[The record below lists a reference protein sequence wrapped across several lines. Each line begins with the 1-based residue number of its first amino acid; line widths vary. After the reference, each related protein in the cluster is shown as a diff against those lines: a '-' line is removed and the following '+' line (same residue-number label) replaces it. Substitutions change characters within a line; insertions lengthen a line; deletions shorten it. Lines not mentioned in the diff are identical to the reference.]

1 MEYIQNTEVSPYVSK
16 GMCKVCYVGQE
27 ANRNGTV
34 ITKEVATEMGRKL
47 PGSPVVG
54 YFDKETEDFRGHE
67 RDIVVED
74 GGWDLV
80 DITKPYGFVPTN
92 ANVWFQKFVDDG
104 VEHEYL
110 VTEVYIWTGVYPE
123 SQRVIESGNNQSME
137 LGKTEGFWTNDSN
150 TSRRVFILNEAL
162 IKKLCILGEQ
172 VEPCFEGA
180 QIGKTFSLE
189 DDKEFQTFKTKVYS
203 FMQQLQDILDKGGS
217 QAPMEME
224 DKKLNPE
231 FAENKPEEEQTN
243 PPAPQEEEKEEEFV
257 EKKRQCSLEE
267 FEALQQKYDTL
278 EQEYSNLMQEKNT
291 LESAKIALEEEIG
304 TLKEFKLIA
313 ERKEKQQMIDS
324 FYMLS
329 DNDKKEVTDNIDN
342 YTVDEI
348 EAKLAVFCLRNH
360 INFGNE
366 QQQEEQKP
374 EDKLTTMF
382 SLDNGNQD
390 SAPDWIKAVRN
401 TANEQ

>member
-74 GGWDLV
+74 GDWDLV

-104 VEHEYL
+104 IEHEYL

-231 FAENKPEEEQTN
+231 FAENKPEEEQTS
-243 PPAPQEEEKEEEFV
+243 PPAPQEEEKEEEFD

-291 LESAKIALEEEIG
+291 LESAKTALEEEIE
-304 TLKEFKLIA
+304 TLKEFRLIA

>member
-74 GGWDLV
+74 GDWDLV

-104 VEHEYL
+104 IEHEYL

-243 PPAPQEEEKEEEFV
+243 PPAPQEEEKEEEFD

-278 EQEYSNLMQEKNT
+278 E
-291 LESAKIALEEEIG
+291 SAKSALEEEIE

>member
-54 YFDKETEDFRGHE
+54 YFDKKTEDFRGHE

-74 GGWDLV
+74 GDWDLV

-104 VEHEYL
+104 IEHEYL

-189 DDKEFQTFKTKVYS
+189 DDKEFQIFKTKVYS

-231 FAENKPEEEQTN
+231 FVENKPEEEQTN

-278 EQEYSNLMQEKNT
+278 EQEYSNLIQEKNT
-291 LESAKIALEEEIG
+291 LESAKIALEEEIE

-329 DNDKKEVTDNIDN
+329 DNDKREVTDNIDN

>member
-74 GGWDLV
+74 GDWDLV

-104 VEHEYL
+104 IEHEYL

-189 DDKEFQTFKTKVYS
+189 DDKEFQIFKTKVYS

-231 FAENKPEEEQTN
+231 FVENKPEEEQTN

-291 LESAKIALEEEIG
+291 LESAKIALEEEIE

-329 DNDKKEVTDNIDN
+329 DNDKREVTDNIDN

>member
-189 DDKEFQTFKTKVYS
+189 DDKEFQAFKTKVYS

-291 LESAKIALEEEIG
+291 LESAKTALEGEIE

-329 DNDKKEVTDNIDN
+329 DNDKREVTDNIDN

>member
-67 RDIVVED
+67 REVVVED

-104 VEHEYL
+104 IEHEYL

-231 FAENKPEEEQTN
+231 FAENKPEEGQTN

-291 LESAKIALEEEIG
+291 LESVKTALEGEIE

>member
-189 DDKEFQTFKTKVYS
+189 DDKEFQAFKTKVYS

-291 LESAKIALEEEIG
+291 LESAKTALEGEIE

>member
-189 DDKEFQTFKTKVYS
+189 DDKEFQAFKTKVYS

-291 LESAKIALEEEIG
+291 LESAKTALEGEIG

-329 DNDKKEVTDNIDN
+329 DNDKREVTDNIDN

>member
-74 GGWDLV
+74 GDWDLV

-104 VEHEYL
+104 IEHEYL

-231 FAENKPEEEQTN
+231 FAENKPEEEQTV

-291 LESAKIALEEEIG
+291 LESAKIALEEEIE

-313 ERKEKQQMIDS
+313 QRKEKQQMIDS

>member
-189 DDKEFQTFKTKVYS
+189 DDKEFQAFKTKVYS

-243 PPAPQEEEKEEEFV
+243 PLAPQEEEKEEEFV

-291 LESAKIALEEEIG
+291 LESAKTALEGEVE

>member
-54 YFDKETEDFRGHE
+54 YFDKKTEDFRGHE

-74 GGWDLV
+74 GDWDLV

-104 VEHEYL
+104 IEHEYL

-329 DNDKKEVTDNIDN
+329 DNDKREVTDNIDN

>member
-54 YFDKETEDFRGHE
+54 YFDKKTEDFRGHE

-74 GGWDLV
+74 GDWDLV

-104 VEHEYL
+104 IEHEYL

-231 FAENKPEEEQTN
+231 FAENKPEEGQTN
-243 PPAPQEEEKEEEFV
+243 PPVPQEEEKEEEFV

-291 LESAKIALEEEIG
+291 LESAKIALEEEIE
-304 TLKEFKLIA
+304 TLKEFRLIA

-329 DNDKKEVTDNIDN
+329 DNDKREVTDNIDN

>member
-54 YFDKETEDFRGHE
+54 YFDKKIEDFRGHE
-67 RDIVVED
+67 RDIVIED
-74 GGWDLV
+74 GDWDLV

-104 VEHEYL
+104 IEHEYL

-243 PPAPQEEEKEEEFV
+243 PPAPQEEEKEEEFD

-291 LESAKIALEEEIG
+291 LESAKSALEEEIE

>member
-110 VTEVYIWTGVYPE
+110 VTEVYIWTEVYPE

-189 DDKEFQTFKTKVYS
+189 DDKEFQAFKTKVYS

-291 LESAKIALEEEIG
+291 LESAKTALEGEVE

>member
-54 YFDKETEDFRGHE
+54 YFDKKAEDFRGHE

-74 GGWDLV
+74 GDWDLV

-92 ANVWFQKFVDDG
+92 ANVWFQKFADDG
-104 VEHEYL
+104 IEHEYL

-243 PPAPQEEEKEEEFV
+243 PPALQEEEKEEEFV

-329 DNDKKEVTDNIDN
+329 DNDKREVTDNIDN